1 MVRNAAG
8 KPVRSVY
15 LTSPS
20 IKQVLEAN
28 DYERIRLIS
37 CGVKVFTR
45 QDQGKDGYPC
55 KWRLLSEGIKTMRPY
70 MGEKRVV
77 RCGVATLKRLLG
89 PEAYPRFH
97 DFEEERFVESVEAL
111 ENGSAIVEVDPG
123 EEAGGRRVTASAI
136 PERKHVL
143 TPKVG

>member
-15 LTSPS
+15 LTSPT
-20 IKQVLEAN
+20 IKQVLAAN
-28 DYERIRLIS
+28 NYERIRLIS

-45 QDQGKDGYPC
+45 QDQGKEDYSC

-70 MGEKRVV
+70 MGDKRIVH
-77 RCGVATLKRLLG
+77 CNVATLKRLLG
-89 PEAYPRFH
+89 PDPYPRLET
-97 DFEEERFVESVEAL
+97 FEEERFVESVKAL

-123 EEAGGRRVTASAI
+123 EGAGGRCA
-136 PERKHVL
+136 E
-143 TPKVG
+143 